1 MPLGTDNQKRR
12 LFLNFRD
19 GALVHKDRDGN
30 VRLYDYA
37 EGYLRSITTP
47 TRTYGPETVKVWNFE
62 LEDPET
68 GDVYVLS
75 TSYSSGI
82 AKSLLL
88 ALASPERLGLV
99 RVSTYLKDDYPRVK
113 VVSDGERLD
122 WKYKAED
129 FPPVEVVNVGGKE
142 VRLDAERMKFFERVA
157 DEVRAK
163 IPSASTAST
172 VPPDVDVP
180 LPGEPPLVLEEPSI
194 PAASAP
200 RSRRA
205 PSRGSATPAALGME
219 PRRSAEVDENAHR
232 AGEPDG
238 LPF

>member
-1 MPLGTDNQKRR
+1 MPLGTDRQKRR
-12 LFLNFRD
+12 LFLNFKD
-19 GALVHKDRDGN
+19 GALVHKEKDGT
-30 VRLYDYA
+30 VHLYDYA

-68 GDVYVLS
+68 GDIYVLS
-75 TSYSSGI
+75 TSYPSGI

-88 ALASPERLGLV
+88 SLASPERLGLV
-99 RVSTYLKDDYPRVK
+99 RVSTYLKNDYPRVN
-113 VVSDGERLD
+113 VSSDGERLE

-129 FPPVEVVNVGGKE
+129 FPPIEVMTVGGKE
-142 VRLDAERMKFFERVA
+142 VRLDDERMKFFERVA
-157 DEVRAK
+157 EEVRAK
-163 IPSASTAST
+163 LESGAPVLQDASSPPAAPHDD
-172 VPPDVDVP
+172 VPP
-180 LPGEPPLVLEEPSI
+180 PPLEETPY
-194 PAASAP
+194 AP

-205 PSRGSATPAALGME
+205 PSRGSATPQALGME
-219 PRRSAEVDENAHR
+219 PRRPAEVDLTEHR